1 MSELVSESLPAQEAG
16 TSLSLI
22 SLRWGSNEGEN
33 REAGL
38 SEAGRGVSVPLLVL
52 SFLDCWVNLLFS
64 SQASSFIPI
73 LPQTKVVP
81 DTAAQNLAWKH
92 LLDHSCV
99 ESESFPENG
108 IGTGCF

>member
-1 MSELVSESLPAQEAG
+1 MSELVSESLPAQEAS
-16 TSLSLI
+16 TSLSL
-22 SLRWGSNEGEN
+22 REWGSNEGEN
-33 REAGL
+33 RGAGL
-38 SEAGRGVSVPLLVL
+38 SEAGGGVSVPLLIL

-64 SQASSFIPI
+64 SQASSFIPS

-92 LLDHSCV
+92 LLDRSCV

-108 IGTGCF
+108 IGTVCF